1 MGGIRGVII
10 LGVEKVALALID
22 DRGTDLKA
30 GGERKP
36 CSKVH
41 LTVSYDG
48 GLFKPVP
55 NSK

>member
-1 MGGIRGVII
+1 MRRVTI
-10 LGVEKVALALID
+10 LGGSVEEATLALID
-22 DRGTDLKA
+22 DWNADLRA

-36 CSKVH
+36 CSVEN

-48 GLFKPVP
+48 GVFRPVP